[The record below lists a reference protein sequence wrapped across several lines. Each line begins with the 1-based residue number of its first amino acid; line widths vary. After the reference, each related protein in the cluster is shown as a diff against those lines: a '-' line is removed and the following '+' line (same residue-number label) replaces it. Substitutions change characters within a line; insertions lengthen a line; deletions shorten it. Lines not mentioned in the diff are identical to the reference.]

1 MPALWQIYF
10 NYEPDFKSGS
20 FFIDDIF
27 GKI

>member
-1 MPALWQIYF
+1 MTALGQIYF